1 VFRKSLKAAVCV
13 LAAGTALAA
22 CGPLKPGAAAIV
34 GNDRITDA
42 KLDSAVTQWSKELPK
57 YPEAQQLVQKAQA
70 EARAAAEGQP
80 VPPSNPNDVKPFDPS
95 SPQRSALFLLIAI
108 RSWDELGR
116 EKGLTPSPGQV
127 DAFLARL
134 GGPAQLN
141 ASMVAQGLPTSYAGD
156 FARTVMVQQ
165 ALVTRYGGG
174 TSDPQTEQAAE
185 QRMVGDLVAVQHKLG
200 ITVNP
205 RYGTFDADMH
215 FGAICPRLSTPDS
228 GTPDNAAGEVKC
240 QV

>member
-13 LAAGTALAA
+13 LAAGTTLAA

-34 GNDRITDA
+34 GHDRITDA

-57 YPEAQQLVQKAQA
+57 YPEAQQLVQQAQA
-70 EARAAAEGQP
+70 DARAAAEGQP
-80 VPPSNPNDVKPFDPS
+80 ASPSDPNEVKPFDPS

-108 RSWDELGR
+108 RSWDEVGR
-116 EKGLTPSPGQV
+116 EKGLTPTPGQV
-127 DAFLARL
+127 DAFLAKL
-134 GGPAQLN
+134 GGPARLN
-141 ASMVAQGLPTSYAGD
+141 TSMVAQGLPTSYTDD
-156 FARTVMVQQ
+156 FARTVMIQQ
-165 ALVTRYGGG
+165 ALLTRYGGG
-174 TSDPQTEQAAE
+174 TNDPQAEQGAE
-185 QRMVGDLVAVQHKLG
+185 QRMVGDLVGVQRKLG

-205 RYGTFDADMH
+205 RYGTFDKDMR

-228 GTPDNAAGEVKC
+228 GTPDHSAGEVKC

>member
-1 VFRKSLKAAVCV
+1 VFSKSLKAAVCV
-13 LAAGTALAA
+13 LAAGTTLAA

-70 EARAAAEGQP
+70 DARAAAEGQP
-80 VPPSNPNDVKPFDPS
+80 APPSDPNEVQPFDPS
-95 SPQRSALFLLIAI
+95 SPQRSALFLMIAI

-127 DAFLARL
+127 DAFLAKL
-134 GGPAQLN
+134 GGPARLN
-141 ASMVAQGLPTSYAGD
+141 TSMVAQGLPTSYTND

-174 TSDPQTEQAAE
+174 TADPQAEQVAE
-185 QRMVGDLVAVQHKLG
+185 QRMVGDLASVQRKLG

-205 RYGTFDADMH
+205 RYGTFDKEMR
-215 FGAICPRLSTPDS
+215 FGSICPRLSTPDS

>member
-1 VFRKSLKAAVCV
+1 VFSKSLKAAVCV
-13 LAAGTALAA
+13 LAAGTTLAA

-70 EARAAAEGQP
+70 DARAAAEGQP
-80 VPPSNPNDVKPFDPS
+80 AAPSDPNEVKPFDPS
-95 SPQRSALFLLIAI
+95 SPQRSALFLMIAI

-127 DAFLARL
+127 DAFLAKL
-134 GGPAQLN
+134 GGPARLN
-141 ASMVAQGLPTSYAGD
+141 TSMVAQGLPTSYTND

-174 TSDPQTEQAAE
+174 TADPQAEQVAE
-185 QRMVGDLVAVQHKLG
+185 QRMVGDLVSVQHKLG

-205 RYGTFDADMH
+205 RYGTFDKEMR
-215 FGAICPRLSTPDS
+215 FGSICPRLSTPDS